1 MATSSAP
8 MGPQGREGALARN
21 HLALRTAGWGGR
33 PYKAYCDS
41 LLSAVPLKPV
51 SGELGGQE
59 S

>member
-51 SGELGGQE
+51 SGELGG
-59 S
+59 